1 MPPHVFVC
9 SEYKSTDK
17 GRSESN
23 NKGSRMMQAMGWK
36 EGSGLGR
43 NEQGM
48 TSPVEVN
55 ILFLQMNV
63 Y

>member
-1 MPPHVFVC
+1 M
-9 SEYKSTDK
+9 
-17 GRSESN
+17 GNN

-48 TSPVEVN
+48 TSPVEVKLLSSESE
-55 ILFLQMNV
+55 LFSIHEQ
-63 Y
+63 YPCSIFPRR

>member
-1 MPPHVFVC
+1 MSPHVFVC
-9 SEYKSTDK
+9 SEYKPTDK
-17 GRSESN
+17 GRMESN

-55 ILFLQMNV
+55 FLS
-63 Y
+63 YK